1 MESRECAGRGDLFN
15 LAQALWACSCAV
27 LFYVQSHT
35 GKAMVIFFLKYEQR
49 AHAHTHTHVYSAF
62 TNELNHLIKPTKP
75 IIHLFTSSPSW
86 YWTWGEWKGQWL
98 CSQAESLCWTKAS
111 TFSLDAHPLT
121 SCTTRLLKCP
131 PVPAHTL
138 SRILATL
145 LGPLLLA
152 YCKLHQVHVLWGAV
166 VKGNYAT
173 QSHNLPDAIFHCC
186 QQSEGESVVLGMDLE
201 PHLINFP
208 APNLHSPQFNLS
220 TLHIPQLRLL
230 PSS

>member
-49 AHAHTHTHVYSAF
+49 SHTHTHIQCIHKWAQSFNKTNQTNHSPLHIVPQLILNMGRMKRGSDSAA
-62 TNELNHLIKPTKP
+62 KP
-75 IIHLFTSSPSW
+75 
-86 YWTWGEWKGQWL
+86 
-98 CSQAESLCWTKAS
+98 SQEESLCWTKAS

-201 PHLINFP
+201 PHLINFT
-208 APNLHSPQFNLS
+208 APNLHSQFNLS